1 MNKKLIDRHSIEI
14 DDLNEKL
21 KSTRSD
27 LYETRGK
34 LEKYKEIAGD
44 FKEQME
50 MFEQFQRSSNTEIA
64 RLKAV
69 IEK

>member
-1 MNKKLIDRHSIEI
+1 MTEMNKKLIDRHNIEI

-21 KSTRSD
+21 KTTRSD

-44 FKEQME
+44 FKGQM
-50 MFEQFQRSSNTEIA
+50 
-64 RLKAV
+64 
-69 IEK
+69 